1 MGNVTNTPLVLP
13 STQIPSPA
21 PSSTNTKT
29 PSPTPTPSQTP
40 TATFIPVTPVWS
52 GTQMPES
59 AVSITLDN
67 LNRMVPL
74 SRWGNGN
81 ITKMQYSADGAFL
94 IIASTTGLYF
104 YETKGYSLADYID
117 TNVAILDMAFARD
130 SPIIAALSY
139 DGIHIYNFRSKE
151 LIKTIKVNATSV
163 AISSDGEKIAT
174 GSVREINGYIQLW
187 DLHTDDPVQSF
198 QETGWIYQL
207 VFSPDNRHLASGAG
221 SLFFWDINGTLIGEY
236 GTDRSGHS
244 TESLAFSQ
252 DGSLLAQGTQGK
264 TIEIW
269 NVLDNG
275 QLSIFR
281 QLTLKNYGVENLSIS
296 PDRNTLAVATQNGIY
311 LWDINRGEQIS
322 TLTTDLSRS
331 RVIAWANDNKTLA
344 VSLSNIG
351 VEIWDVRENGPIKK
365 WGFFTGELYTLDW
378 APLGDMIAVGTGEKI
393 VHLLEMQTGDI
404 LHSLQNLDD
413 VNDIDFSPKGEYFA
427 VGGNDDVTIWGTD
440 GHIVSSLHGVL
451 SEWKTHAK
459 FSPDNSWLIAN
470 ITTKNPEDETEWGH
484 FSWRMF
490 QTDGWTPIQS
500 WRIEDELVIDLEL
513 SPDGRFAF
521 VAVSNNF
528 VSSIEIWDLQ
538 LGKKVHT
545 IQDASSAIWSLA
557 ISPDGR
563 KLAALSRYPVG
574 MIRDGEM
581 SESVIL
587 WDTQNWSTVWRSDD
601 LSQDPRKGLPG
612 YFPNDIAW
620 SSDGNLIAVGTSD
633 GYIKILKADNGEI
646 SKNLSGHTMWVTGVQ
661 FSPDGTLLSSISL
674 DGTIRLWGIR

>member
-1 MGNVTNTPLVLP
+1 
-13 STQIPSPA
+13 
-21 PSSTNTKT
+21 
-29 PSPTPTPSQTP
+29 
-40 TATFIPVTPVWS
+40 
-52 GTQMPES
+52 
-59 AVSITLDN
+59 
-67 LNRMVPL
+67 
-74 SRWGNGN
+74 
-81 ITKMQYSADGAFL
+81 MQYSADGAFL

-104 YETKGYSLADYID
+104 YETNKYSLADYID
-117 TNVAILDMAFARD
+117 TKVAILDMALARD
-130 SPIIAALSY
+130 SPTVAALSY
-139 DGIHIYNFRSKE
+139 NGVLLYNFRSKE

-163 AISSDGEKIAT
+163 AISSDGETIAT
-174 GSVREINGYIQLW
+174 GSIKDINGYFQINGYIQLW
-187 DLHTDDPVQSF
+187 DLHTDKPVQSF

-221 SLFFWDINGTLIGEY
+221 SLFFWDIDGTLIGEY
-236 GTDRSGHS
+236 GTDQSGHL

-269 NVLDNG
+269 SVLDNG

-281 QLTLKNYGVENLSIS
+281 RLTLDNYGVENLSIS
-296 PDRNTLAVATQNGIY
+296 PNRNTLAVATRYGVY
-311 LWDINRGEQIS
+311 LWDINSGEQVS
-322 TLTTDLSRS
+322 TLTSDLSMS
-331 RVIAWANDNKTLA
+331 RVLAWSNDNKTLA
-344 VSLSNIG
+344 VSSSNTG
-351 VEIWDVRENGPIKK
+351 VEIWDVRENSPIEK
-365 WGFFTGELYTLDW
+365 WGFLTGEFYTLDW
-378 APLGDMIAVGTGEKI
+378 APSGDMIAVGTGEKI

-413 VNDIDFSPKGEYFA
+413 VNDIDFSPNGEYFA
-427 VGGNDDVTIWGTD
+427 VGENDGVTIWGTD
-440 GHIVSSLHGVL
+440 GRIVSSLHGDL
-451 SEWKTHAK
+451 TEWMTHAK

-470 ITTKNPEDETEWGH
+470 ITTKSPEDKTEWGH
-484 FSWRMF
+484 NSLRMY
-490 QTDGWTPIQS
+490 QINGWTPIQS
-500 WRIEDELVIDLEL
+500 WKIDDLEFVIDIEL

-521 VAVSNNF
+521 VTADENF

-538 LGKKVHT
+538 LGKKVDT

-587 WDTQNWSTVWRSDD
+587 WDTQNWSIIWRSDD
-601 LSQDPRKGLPG
+601 LSQDRREGDPG

-620 SSDGNLIAVGTSD
+620 SSDGNLISVGTSD

-646 SKNLSGHTMWVTGVQ
+646 SKTLTGHTMWVTGVQ
-661 FSPDGTLLSSISL
+661 FSPDGTLLASISL
-674 DGTIRLWGIR
+674 DGTISLWGIR